1 MTKIDRLVQ
10 NIRIMSDEELKE
22 WIVACVSCPFPG
34 RICGNYDA
42 CDVCW
47 LKDEND
53 GEEAKG

>member
-1 MTKIDRLVQ
+1 MTRIDRLVQ

-34 RICGNYDA
+34 RICGNYDT

-53 GEEAKG
+53 GEGVK